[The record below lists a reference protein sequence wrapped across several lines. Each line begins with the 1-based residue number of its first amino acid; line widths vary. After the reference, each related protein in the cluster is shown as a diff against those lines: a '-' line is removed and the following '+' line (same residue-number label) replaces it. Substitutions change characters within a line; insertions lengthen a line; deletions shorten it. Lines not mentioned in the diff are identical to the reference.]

1 MRRRDFIGVIGGA
14 ALALP
19 CSAAAQQPGKI
30 WRIGDVLTLPPEQGE
45 AFAQALE
52 QSLADLGYVQGRN
65 IVLLH
70 RFAGAQTAKIEEAI
84 ISLLPQIDLLVLWGN
99 AASVAKKLARGV
111 PVVFISI
118 GFPVEL
124 GLVESLAHPGGN
136 MTGIAAE
143 AALEI
148 NGKRLQI
155 LKEIVPGL
163 NRVAVLR
170 DVAEPSAALWSYGT
184 GFEWAALNQAA
195 RELGLT
201 LLPTDINSA
210 DELETAFADMKKSGA
225 EALFVTRTALFA
237 NAGKQIADL
246 AIATHLPSSD
256 PFRRMVINGG
266 LTSLDADRLAMT
278 HPAAAQIEKIIK
290 GTSPADIPVEQP
302 TRFELYINLKTARLL
317 KLTIPPTLLA
327 LADKVIE

>member
-1 MRRRDFIGVIGGA
+1 MRRRDFITA
-14 ALALP
+14 MFTPSMALP
-19 CSAAAQQPGKI
+19 FVAAAQQPGKV
-30 WRIGDVLTLPPEQGE
+30 WRIGHVLTVPPEQGE
-45 AFAQALE
+45 PFAQALE
-52 QSLADLGYVQGRN
+52 RSLNDLGYVQGRN

-70 RFAGAQTAKIEEAI
+70 RFAGAQVDKIEEAI
-84 ISLLPQIDLLVLWGN
+84 TSLLPQIDLLVVWGN
-99 AASVAKKLARGV
+99 AGPLAKKLAGGV
-111 PVVFISI
+111 PTVFISI

-124 GLVESLAHPGGN
+124 GLVQSLAHPGGN

-170 DVAEPSAALWSYGT
+170 DFADQMAAGL
-184 GFEWAALNQAA
+184 EWAALDQAA
-195 RELGLT
+195 RQLGLT
-201 LLPTDINSA
+201 LVPTDIKSS
-210 DELETAFADMKKSGA
+210 DEFETAFADMKKRGA
-225 EALFVTRTALFA
+225 EALFVTRTALLA

-246 AIATHLPSSD
+246 AIATHLPSSC
-256 PFRRMVINGG
+256 PFRRQVINGG
-266 LTSLDADRLAMT
+266 LVSLDADRLAMT
-278 HPAAAQIEKIIK
+278 RPAAAQIEKIIK

-317 KLTIPPTLLA
+317 NLTIPPSVLA
-327 LADKVIE
+327 LADQLIE

>member
-1 MRRRDFIGVIGGA
+1 MKRRDLIGIICGA

-19 CSAAAQQPGKI
+19 FGAAAEQPGKV
-30 WRIGDVLTLPPEQGE
+30 WRIGHVGTVPPEQG
-45 AFAQALE
+45 APYAQALE
-52 QSLADLGYVQGRN
+52 KSLADLGYVQGRN

-70 RFAGAQTAKIEEAI
+70 RFAGAQVDKLEEAI
-84 ISLLPQIDLLVLWGN
+84 ISLVPQVDLLVVWGN
-99 AASVAKKLARGV
+99 AGIAAKRLAGDV
-111 PVVFISI
+111 PTVFISI

-124 GLVESLAHPGGN
+124 GLVASLAHPGGN

-170 DVAEPSAALWSYGT
+170 DFDTRSW
-184 GFEWAALNQAA
+184 GFEWTALDQAA
-195 RELGLT
+195 RDLGVT
-201 LLPTDINSA
+201 LVPADIKSA
-210 DELETAFADMKKSGA
+210 DELETAFADLKKSGA
-225 EALFVTRTALFA
+225 EALFVTRTALLA

-246 AIATHLPSSD
+246 AIATHLPSSC
-256 PFRRMVINGG
+256 PFRRQVIAGG
-266 LTSLDADRLAMT
+266 LVSLDADRLAMT
-278 HPAAAQIEKIIK
+278 RPAAAQIDKIIK

-317 KLTIPPTLLA
+317 DLTIPPTLLA
-327 LADKVIE
+327 LADEVID

>member
-1 MRRRDFIGVIGGA
+1 MRRRDLIAVIYGA
-14 ALALP
+14 ALVLP
-19 CSAAAQQPGKI
+19 CGAAAQQPGKV
-30 WRIGDVLTLPPEQGE
+30 WRIGHVLVVPPEQGE
-45 AFAQALE
+45 PFARALE

-65 IVLLH
+65 IILLH
-70 RFAGAQTAKIEEAI
+70 RFAGAQVDKIEEAI
-84 ISLLPQIDLLVLWGN
+84 ISLVPQVDLLVVWGN
-99 AASVAKKLARGV
+99 AAIAAKKLAVGV

-124 GLVESLAHPGGN
+124 GLVASLAHPGGN

-155 LKEIVPGL
+155 LKEIVPDL

-170 DVAEPSAALWSYGT
+170 DFDTRSWE
-184 GFEWAALNQAA
+184 FEWTSLDQAA

-201 LLPTDINSA
+201 LVPADIKSA
-210 DELETAFADMKKSGA
+210 DELEMAFAGIKKSGA
-225 EALFVTRTALFA
+225 EALFVTRTALLP

-246 AIATHLPSSD
+246 AIAAGLPSCD
-256 PFRRMVINGG
+256 PFRRMVIAGG
-266 LTSLDADRLAMT
+266 LVSLDADRLAMT
-278 HPAAAQIEKIIK
+278 RPAAAQIDKIIK

-302 TRFELYINLKTARLL
+302 TRYELYINLKTARLL
-317 KLTIPPTLLA
+317 NLTIPPTLLA
-327 LADKVIE
+327 LADEIIE

>member
-1 MRRRDFIGVIGGA
+1 MRRRDFIGAMYAA

-19 CSAAAQQPGKI
+19 CSAAAQQPGKV
-30 WRIGDVLTLPPEQGE
+30 WRIGHVLVVPPEQGE
-45 AFAQALE
+45 PFVEALE
-52 QSLADLGYVQGRN
+52 RSLADLGYVEGRN

-70 RFAGAQTAKIEEAI
+70 RFAGAQVDKIEEAI
-84 ISLLPQIDLLVLWGN
+84 ISLLPLIDLLVVWGN
-99 AASVAKKLARGV
+99 AGMPATKLAGGV
-111 PVVFISI
+111 PTVFISI

-124 GLVESLAHPGGN
+124 GLVQSLAHPGRN

-170 DVAEPSAALWSYGT
+170 DVADRSNSFYGT
-184 GFEWAALNQAA
+184 GFEWTALDQAA
-195 RELGLT
+195 HQLGLT
-201 LLPTDINSA
+201 LVPTDIKSA
-210 DELETAFADMKKSGA
+210 DELETAFADMKESGA
-225 EALFVTRTALFA
+225 DALFVTRTALLA

-246 AIATHLPSSD
+246 AIWTHLPSSC
-256 PFRRMVINGG
+256 PFRRQVIVGG
-266 LTSLDADRLAMT
+266 LVSLDADRLAMT
-278 HPAAAQIEKIIK
+278 RPAAAQIDKIIK

-317 KLTIPPTLLA
+317 NLTIPPALLA
-327 LADKVIE
+327 LADEVIE

>member
-1 MRRRDFIGVIGGA
+1 MRRRDLIAAIYGA

-19 CSAAAQQPGKI
+19 CGAAAQQAGKV
-30 WRIGDVLTLPPEQGE
+30 WRIGHVGTVPPEQGE
-45 AFAQALE
+45 PFAQALE

-70 RFAGAQTAKIEEAI
+70 RFAGAQVDKLEEAI
-84 ISLLPQIDLLVLWGN
+84 IALVPQVDLLVVWGN
-99 AASVAKKLARGV
+99 AGMPAKRLAGGV
-111 PVVFISI
+111 PTVFISI

-124 GLVESLAHPGGN
+124 GLVQSLAHPGGN

-155 LKEIVPGL
+155 LREIVPGL

-170 DVAEPSAALWSYGT
+170 DFAERSSSFYGS
-184 GFEWAALNQAA
+184 GFEWTALDQAA

-201 LLPTDINSA
+201 LVPADIKSA
-210 DELETAFADMKKSGA
+210 DELETAFASMKKNGA
-225 EALFVTRTALFA
+225 EALFVTRTALLA

-246 AIATHLPSSD
+246 AIAAHLPSSD
-256 PFRRMVINGG
+256 PFRRMVIAGG
-266 LTSLDADRLAMT
+266 LVSLDADRLAMSG
-278 HPAAAQIEKIIK
+278 PAAAQIDKIIT

-317 KLTIPPTLLA
+317 NLTIPPTLLA
-327 LADKVIE
+327 RADEVIE

>member
-1 MRRRDFIGVIGGA
+1 MRRRDFIGVICGT

-19 CSAAAQQPGKI
+19 CSTAAQQPGKV
-30 WRIGDVLTLPPEQGE
+30 WRIGHVLTVSPEQG
-45 AFAQALE
+45 APYAQALE

-70 RFAGAQTAKIEEAI
+70 RFAGAQVDQIEEAI
-84 ISLLPQIDLLVLWGN
+84 ISLLPQIDLLVVWGN
-99 AASVAKKLARGV
+99 AGMPAKKLAGGL
-111 PVVFISI
+111 PTVFISI

-124 GLVESLAHPGGN
+124 GLVQSLAHPGGN

-170 DVAEPSAALWSYGT
+170 DFADRSNSFYGA
-184 GFEWAALNQAA
+184 GFEWTALNQAA

-201 LLPTDINSA
+201 LAPADIKSA

-225 EALFVTRTALFA
+225 EALFLTRTALLA

-246 AIATHLPSSD
+246 AIWTHLPSSC
-256 PFRRMVINGG
+256 PFRRQVIVGG
-266 LTSLDADRLAMT
+266 LVSLDADRLAMT
-278 HPAAAQIEKIIK
+278 RPAAAQIDKIIK

-317 KLTIPPTLLA
+317 NLTIPPALLA
-327 LADKVIE
+327 LADEVIE

>member
-1 MRRRDFIGVIGGA
+1 MRRRDFIGGICGA

-19 CSAAAQQPGKI
+19 CGAAAQQAGKV
-30 WRIGDVLTLPPEQGE
+30 WRIGHVLTAPPEQGE
-45 AFAQALE
+45 PFAHALE

-70 RFAGAQTAKIEEAI
+70 RFAGAQVDKLEEAI
-84 ISLLPQIDLLVLWGN
+84 ISLVPQVDLLAVWGN
-99 AASVAKKLARGV
+99 AAIAAKKLAVGV
-111 PVVFISI
+111 PTVFISI

-124 GLVESLAHPGGN
+124 GLVQSLAHPGGN

-155 LKEIVPGL
+155 LKEIVPDL

-170 DVAEPSAALWSYGT
+170 DFDTRSWE
-184 GFEWAALNQAA
+184 FEWTSLDQAA
-195 RELGLT
+195 RELGLS
-201 LLPTDINSA
+201 LVPADIKSA
-210 DELETAFADMKKSGA
+210 DELETAFAGIKKSGA
-225 EALFVTRTALFA
+225 EALFVTRTALLA

-246 AIATHLPSSD
+246 AIAAHLPSSD
-256 PFRRMVINGG
+256 PFRRMVIAGG
-266 LTSLDADRLAMT
+266 LVSLDADRLAMT
-278 HPAAAQIEKIIK
+278 RPAAAQIDKIIK

-302 TRFELYINLKTARLL
+302 TRYELYINLKTARLL
-317 KLTIPPTLLA
+317 NLTIPPTLLA
-327 LADKVIE
+327 RADEVIE